1 MVAADYLELIRSA
14 AVYDVASKTPLD
26 LARNLS
32 LRLGNRILLKRED
45 LQSVFSFKLRG
56 AYNKLTTLPR
66 EVLDA
71 GIICSSAGNHAQ
83 GVALAAQRK
92 GIRAVVVMPVTTPS
106 IKVEAVKTLGGEIV
120 MHGDTYD
127 DAYAHARQLEKEQ
140 ALTFIH
146 PFDDPDVIAG
156 QGTIG
161 MEILD
166 QTDEKISAVFVPI
179 GGGGLISGIAA
190 YIKTV
195 NPDIRIIGVEPED
208 SAAMRDSLAAGNA
221 RRRDYL

>member
-1 MVAADYLELIRSA
+1 MVSDNLESTMKPMPKNPEPTVAADYVELIRGA
-14 AVYDVASKTPLD
+14 AVYDVATKTPLD
-26 LARNLS
+26 LAHNLS
-32 LRLGNRILLKRED
+32 SRLGNRILLKRED

-56 AYNKLTTLPR
+56 AYNKLATLPR
-66 EVLDA
+66 ETLEA

-106 IKVEAVKTLGGEIV
+106 IKVEAVKSLGGEV
-120 MHGDTYD
+120 VLHGDTYD
-127 DAYAHARQLEKEQ
+127 DAYAHARQLEAGQ
-140 ALTFIH
+140 QLTFIH

-166 QTDEKISAVFVPI
+166 QIDETPLLLPFMV
-179 GGGGLISGIAA
+179 G
-190 YIKTV
+190 
-195 NPDIRIIGVEPED
+195 NR
-208 SAAMRDSLAAGNA
+208 AGSFFPVHA
-221 RRRDYL
+221 